1 MSPVVVVG
9 FAAIDAALIGQAAYA
24 YSDFRRR
31 AERVVA
37 KRK

>member
-9 FAAIDAALIGQAAYA
+9 LAAIDASVVAQAAYA

-31 AERVVA
+31 AERAVE